1 MAIQIQNLTDGT
13 VSKAIPTKPV
23 WEGSGVLDVLIKAV
37 NENINIQYETNRI
50 TGADYANVYIASLDT
65 CIKEAI
71 NFLLQKEAIDADT
84 KLKNAEIALKNAEI
98 ALKTA
103 ELPLKTAELA
113 IRNAEVGAIQ
123 AEVLLKTKELE
134 LKDAEITLKE
144 KELDLKDAEIELK
157 TFQKLGVEADAALKN
172 AQAVS
177 YPSQAAADLEV
188 KAAQVELYDKQK
200 AGFDDNRRQK
210 LFEAT
215 INSWALAYSS
225 GILDTTK
232 VPAFINDTDMTTLF
246 TTIKNT

>member
-134 LKDAEITLKE
+134 LKDAEI
-144 KELDLKDAEIELK
+144 ELK